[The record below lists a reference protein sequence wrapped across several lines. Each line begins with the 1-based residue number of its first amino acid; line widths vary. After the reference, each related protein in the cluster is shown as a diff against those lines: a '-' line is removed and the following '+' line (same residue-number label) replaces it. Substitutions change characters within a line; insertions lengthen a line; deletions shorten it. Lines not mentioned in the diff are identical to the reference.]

1 MTVLDNTPRDQ
12 YTATGGQVAFSYTFE
27 IAAEGDIAVLQ
38 NGVLLSLGAGAG
50 EYAVTGVGS
59 DSGGVVTLVTGA
71 TAGDIITLYR
81 DMALER
87 LTSYTNGGDFLAAD
101 VNNDYDRLWLA
112 LQQNTGVSNR
122 ALVAPNTDPTDIN
135 MTIPDKATR
144 LGKLLQFNSTTGNPE
159 AVSATTGTQVVSI
172 TDFGASPS
180 ASGAVNAAA
189 IQAAIDSVELNNT
202 GIVYFPAGNYE
213 INAGLVISDIGVIL
227 RGDGGNSSTTKIT
240 ATHTTGPVIRIKQR
254 SCGVEGIAIDSD
266 AARYAATVA
275 DGHGIYYEQDDNP
288 GQSMSRGRFYDV
300 NILRQPLDG
309 LHIAGG
315 FEFGVVELVTVA
327 DCKRHGFVLDDGT
340 RSGRTNKDLAP
351 FQFSLINS
359 RAIEC
364 GGNGLLLGASGE
376 TLTTQNGYF
385 NNFEALG
392 CCWSSSTRESLFQ
405 IDSRCNGQVFI
416 NSDVEDQQYAN
427 TTTATTGST
436 RTANATPAKGFQLS
450 GSRTTMIGPYFSSL
464 LSSVE
469 SGADDITIEHPRIFA
484 GTYAVNQANAF
495 IFTSLVQGVYFKAST
510 NQTTGVTNLIQNQ
523 SNNAD
528 IFIDG
533 KQYKGNTY
541 SLGDF
546 EVHSDGVERT
556 VVSGSLDISEDFV
569 FVKGE
574 GNTTDSV
581 TTLRLA
587 SGINGFNGLIVH
599 IINRNAYTITLNHS
613 TGNMYFAAGANK
625 ALAQYQGVTLAYS
638 ETGNAWI
645 EV

>member
-12 YTATGGQVAFSYTFE
+12 YTASGGQVAFTYTFE

-38 NGVLLSLGAGAG
+38 NGTLLNLGAGAG
-50 EYAVTGVGS
+50 EYAVTGVGV
-59 DSGGVVTLVTGA
+59 DTGGTVTLVTGA

-81 DMALER
+81 DMALNR

-112 LQQNTGVSNR
+112 LQQNTGVSTR

-135 MTIPDKATR
+135 MTIPTKTTR
-144 LGKLLQFNSTTGNPE
+144 LGKLLQFNATTGNPE

-227 RGDGGNSSTTKIT
+227 RGDGGNSSITKIT

-266 AARYAATVA
+266 AARYAASVA

-376 TLTTQNGYF
+376 TLTTQNGYL

-416 NSDVEDQQYAN
+416 NSDIEDQQYEN
-427 TTTATTGST
+427 TTTATTGSA
-436 RTANATPAKGFQLS
+436 RTANTTPAKGFQLS

-484 GTYAVNQANAF
+484 GTYPVNQANAF
-495 IFTSLVQGVYFKAST
+495 IFSASVQGVYFKAST

-556 VVSGSLDISEDFV
+556 IVSSILDISEDFV
-569 FVKGE
+569 FIKGE
-574 GNTTDSV
+574 TAPDSV
-581 TTLRLA
+581 GLLRLA

>member
-1 MTVLDNTPRDQ
+1 
-12 YTATGGQVAFSYTFE
+12 
-27 IAAEGDIAVLQ
+27 
-38 NGVLLSLGAGAG
+38 
-50 EYAVTGVGS
+50 
-59 DSGGVVTLVTGA
+59 
-71 TAGDIITLYR
+71 
-81 DMALER
+81 MALTKAHNR
-87 LTSYTNGGDFLAAD
+87 MISGSV
-101 VNNDYDRLWLA
+101 VN
-112 LQQNTGVSNR
+112 V
-122 ALVAPNTDPTDIN
+122 I
-135 MTIPDKATR
+135 
-144 LGKLLQFNSTTGNPE
+144 
-159 AVSATTGTQVVSI
+159 
-172 TDFGASPS
+172 DFGASPS

-227 RGDGGNSSTTKIT
+227 RGDGGNSSITKIT

-266 AARYAATVA
+266 AARYAATVS

-376 TLTTQNGYF
+376 TLTTQNGYL

-416 NSDVEDQQYAN
+416 NSDIEDQQYEN
-427 TTTATTGST
+427 TTTATTGSA
-436 RTANATPAKGFQLS
+436 RTANTTPAKGFQLS

-469 SGADDITIEHPRIFA
+469 SGSDDITIEHPRIFA
-484 GTYAVNQANAF
+484 GTYPVNQANAF
-495 IFTSLVQGVYFKAST
+495 IFSASVQGVYFKAST

-556 VVSGSLDISEDFV
+556 IVSSILDISEDFV
-569 FVKGE
+569 FIKGE
-574 GNTTDSV
+574 TAPDSV
-581 TTLRLA
+581 GLLRLA